1 MCDAARHRVSNISVI
16 VVELFF
22 YYLNAPTA
30 VYSSSWSGVRA
41 GHCTGMFKQHAYTY
55 YMLIHM

>member
-1 MCDAARHRVSNISVI
+1 MCAAARHRVSNILVI

-41 GHCTGMFKQHAYTY
+41 GHCTGMFKQHAYT
-55 YMLIHM
+55 